1 MLTKKKK
8 LTKKEIKQDK
18 LVESYYKAYSFFQNN
33 RQRIA
38 MFGGILVVII
48 FVAIFY
54 INNKKQNNQT
64 AGIELSRIM
73 TLYNNGSYLEAI
85 NGRPGTPIIGL
96 KKIVEEYGSTEN
108 GETAK
113 IYLGNAYTYLGKTEE
128 AYNSYQ
134 DYSGSLQLYQ
144 ASSYAGQ
151 AAYFAEKK
159 EFDKAAD
166 LYQKAA
172 HVTETDVQNA
182 DYLVKAAINLMKS
195 GDNKSAKEIFEK
207 VQRDYKT
214 STAAGDIQ
222 KYLVQLN

>member
-8 LTKKEIKQDK
+8 LSRKEIKQDK
-18 LVESYYKAYSFFQNN
+18 LVESYYKAYSFFQDN
-33 RQRIA
+33 RQRIV
-38 MFGGILVVII
+38 MYSGILLALI

-73 TLYNNGSYLEAI
+73 ALYDNGSYLEAI

-96 KKIVEEYGSTEN
+96 KKIVEEYGNTEN

-113 IYLGNAYTYLGKTEE
+113 IYLGNAYTYLGKTED
-128 AYNSYQ
+128 AYNSYKN
-134 DYSGSLQLYQ
+134 YNGSIKLYQ

-195 GDNKSAKEIFEK
+195 GDNKSAKELFEK
-207 VQRDYKT
+207 IQKDYKT
-214 STAAGDIQ
+214 STAARDVQ